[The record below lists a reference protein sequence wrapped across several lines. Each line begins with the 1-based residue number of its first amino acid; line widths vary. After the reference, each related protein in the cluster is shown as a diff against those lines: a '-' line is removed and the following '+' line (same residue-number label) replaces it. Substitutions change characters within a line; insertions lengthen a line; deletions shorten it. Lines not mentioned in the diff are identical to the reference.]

1 MPDTTRQGTIREAVA
16 VFADA
21 ETLEAAIDDLES
33 HGFDRAQLSLLA
45 GRHAVEEKLGHRY
58 AKAAEVEDD
67 PEVPRTAY
75 VSREAIGDAEGA
87 LVGGLVYVGAVVAAG
102 AVVAT
107 AGTLATAIVAA
118 TLSGGAGGLIGSAL
132 ANLVDRHHADYLQD
146 QLERGGLLLWVR
158 TFDAPH
164 EKLAVEILE
173 HHSAEDVHVH
183 DLPVSQDARLS
194 VS

>member
-16 VFADA
+16 VFVDA

-33 HGFDRAQLSLLA
+33 HEFDRAQLSLLA

-87 LVGGLVYVGAVVAAG
+87 LIGGLVYVGAAG

-118 TLSGGAGGLIGSAL
+118 TLSGAAGGLIGSAL

-158 TFDAPH
+158 TFDAPQ

-173 HHSAEDVHVH
+173 RHSAEDVHVH

>member
-1 MPDTTRQGTIREAVA
+1 VQDG
-16 VFADA
+16 
-21 ETLEAAIDDLES
+21 EAAIDDLES

-87 LVGGLVYVGAVVAAG
+87 LIGGLVYVGAAG

-173 HHSAEDVHVH
+173 RHSAEDVHVH